1 MASKK
6 LGCPL
11 SSIFHQWGSAQD
23 QRQNKTV
30 DIESKSHL
38 SPSSLSY
45 RILLQTTYSL
55 KTRSSAAEPVENPHL
70 YKRAGLATPAER
82 AIRDIRGAS
91 ETAWLLHLV
100 ELAAQQGQKTKDLDG
115 ANNSTADPTSIIF
128 LATKPGSEDCSLLQ
142 ELPQD
147 VRSKVRVLDI
157 GSRDPFGWEEKEN
170 DAGDG
175 TSTGFTLVNN
185 LRQLYRRLQGEFDR
199 TTGNSGTRV
208 ILIWQSLTPL
218 IVLHGFKKVLRLLC
232 ALPTCLQIWPVNS
245 QSLTPEQN
253 AQLED
258 ASNAILYLH
267 SGEMNIIRQG
277 IRERGN
283 VLRQKLPF
291 RLEAIVSDR
300 HTQNRFRIV
309 KEAEVEEIVNNG
321 DDDDNRSVKSA
332 RNSDK
337 EGYRSNAIA
346 EDKSRMVESSSVD
359 SRSRGAQF
367 RIEESDGG
375 RKEGTGGNLSSE
387 NGLTTPHRPRI
398 YLQDDDPE
406 FDDFD
411 EEDPDD
417 DLDI

>member
-23 QRQNKTV
+23 QRQNQTV
-30 DIESKSHL
+30 DIESKSRL

-45 RILLQTTYSL
+45 RILLQTSYSL
-55 KTRSSAAEPVENPHL
+55 KTRISAAEPVENPHL

-100 ELAAQQGQKTKDLDG
+100 ELAAQQGQKKKEIDG
-115 ANNSTADPTSIIF
+115 VNNSTADTTSILF
-128 LATKPGSEDCSLLQ
+128 LATKPGSGDCSILQ

-147 VRSKVRVLDI
+147 VRKKVRVLDI

-175 TSTGFTLVNN
+175 TSTEFTLVDN
-185 LRQLYRRLQGEFDR
+185 LRQLYRRLQGEFDG
-199 TTGNSGTRV
+199 TSGTRV

-232 ALPTCLQIWPVNS
+232 ALPICLQVWPVNS
-245 QSLTPEQN
+245 QVLTPEQN

-300 HTQNRFRIV
+300 HNQTRYRIV
-309 KEAEVEEIVNNG
+309 KEAEDEERMNDG
-321 DDDDNRSVKSA
+321 DDDDNRNVKSA
-332 RNSDK
+332 RSGDK
-337 EGYRSNAIA
+337 EGYGSNASA
-346 EDKSRMVESSSVD
+346 ADKSRMVESSSVD
-359 SRSRGAQF
+359 GRSRGAQF

-375 RKEGTGGNLSSE
+375 RNEGTGGNLSSE
-387 NGLTTPHRPRI
+387 NGLAAPNRPRI